1 MLFSLLLVNIIIL
14 LWFYFLVSVAFSI
27 FFTIPVEIENAKL
40 KLVLAIPTGA
50 QITVA
55 NVDIEMVPV
64 VTDKAI
70 NNL

>member
-27 FFTIPVEIENAKL
+27 FFTILVEIENARL